1 MIWKPDKVSPGE
13 IKETCRY
20 IQERHRIYQ
29 ENGHDRARAV
39 DFVLG
44 YVPESEKP
52 VLDLGTGQGFAA
64 VALARKGRRVA
75 TVDISEENLRKSFLY
90 AASESV
96 EGMIDFYL
104 EDAGN
109 LHFDDGSFDTVLMM
123 NMLHHVKDFRKVAAE
138 ISRVTS
144 PGGKLVIADFTEKGF
159 GILESVLNGEGRSH
173 HRENQLMLSDTR
185 EILWQYGM
193 HCRQQ
198 DIRFEEHL
206 MVAEKVPG

>member
-1 MIWKPDKVSPGE
+1 MIWKPDNVEPGE
-13 IKETCRY
+13 IEEACRY
-20 IQERHRIYQ
+20 VRDRHRIYR
-29 ENGHDRARAV
+29 ENGHHRARAV
-39 DFVLG
+39 DFVVS

-64 VALARKGRRVA
+64 VALALKGRRVA

-104 EDAGN
+104 EDAGS
-109 LHFDDGSFDTVLMM
+109 LHFEDGEFDSVLML
-123 NMLHHVKDFRKVAAE
+123 NMLHHLKDFRRVAAE
-138 ISRVTS
+138 ISRVTA
-144 PGGKLVIADFTEKGF
+144 PGGRLVIADFTEKGF
-159 GILESVLNGEGRSH
+159 GILEGVLSGEGRSH
-173 HRENQLMLSDTR
+173 YRENELMLPDTR
-185 EILWQYGM
+185 EILWEYGM
-193 HCRQQ
+193 QCRQQ